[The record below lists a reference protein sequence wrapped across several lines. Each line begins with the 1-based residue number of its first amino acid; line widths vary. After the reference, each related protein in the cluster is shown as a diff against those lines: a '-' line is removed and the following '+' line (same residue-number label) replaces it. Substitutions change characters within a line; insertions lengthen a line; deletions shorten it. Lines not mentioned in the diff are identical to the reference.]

1 MKNLLTIDEL
11 CEKIKLKRQT
21 VYQLS
26 SEGRIPRI
34 KLGGRLLFD
43 EEEIQAW
50 LEQFHLPSSG
60 NEQKAGRA

>member
-1 MKNLLTIDEL
+1 MKNLMTVGEVSAKTRLA
-11 CEKIKLKRQT
+11 RQT
-21 VYQLS
+21 IYQLS

-43 EEEIQAW
+43 EEEIETW

-60 NEQKAGRA
+60 NEQKAG